1 MPTLTLISKYNI
13 KKDGLLISPSS
24 FIQLYLFGIPLTDI
38 NGNAMPISIIEQK
51 IKWQT
56 KRLENYLK
64 IKMVITE
71 INEKQDY
78 IATEYF
84 QWGHIK
90 TEYLIQELLEVSGF
104 VNTQEI
110 VDYPLT
116 LFTTKGKSIAIV
128 ASTGT
133 LANFALVGPGYWLFR
148 GGVSMVPDFW
158 HLRYN
163 TGFEDCP
170 PEDIMDVLGKF
181 IAIDVLN
188 VLGDILLGAGI
199 ASKSISM
206 DGLSQ
211 AINTTQSAENSAYS
225 ARIRQYAKEL
235 LTQAPQLK
243 DTYRGITFET
253 L

>member
-13 KKDGLLISPSS
+13 KKDGLVISPST

-38 NGNAMPISIIEQK
+38 NGNALPLYIIEQK
-51 IKWQT
+51 IRWQT
-56 KRLENYLK
+56 KRVENYLK
-64 IKMVITE
+64 LKMSTTE
-71 INEKQDY
+71 IVEKQDY
-78 IATEYF
+78 IASEYR

-90 TEYLIQELLEVSGF
+90 TEYIIQELLEVRGYI
-104 VNTQEI
+104 NTVE
-110 VDYPLT
+110 VVEYPLT

-133 LANFALVGPGYWLFR
+133 LSSFTLIGSSWLVFR
-148 GGVSMVPDFW
+148 SGASTVPDFW
-158 HLRYN
+158 HLKYN
-163 TGFEDCP
+163 TGFTDCP
-170 PEDIMDVLGKF
+170 PEDILSVLGKF
-181 IAIDVLN
+181 VAIDVLA

-199 ASKSISM
+199 ASQSISM

-211 AINTTQSAENSAYS
+211 SINTTQSAENSAYS
-225 ARIRQYAKEL
+225 ARIRQYLSEL
-235 LTQAPQLK
+235 KTEAPQVK